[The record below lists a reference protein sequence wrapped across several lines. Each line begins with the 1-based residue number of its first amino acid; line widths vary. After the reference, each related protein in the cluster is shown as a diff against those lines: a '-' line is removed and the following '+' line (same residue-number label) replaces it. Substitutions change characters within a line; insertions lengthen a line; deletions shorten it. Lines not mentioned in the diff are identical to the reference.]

1 MLRKH
6 DFRPFLCRD
15 TIMILFFSEKTV
27 SELSQNKVQ
36 IFFFH
41 KLYNFKLFLLSF
53 SNGPFGDGV
62 RVSLFDPLGTG
73 LGVHFASKM
82 NP

>member
-1 MLRKH
+1 MLKKH
-6 DFRPFLCRD
+6 GFGPFLCRD

-36 IFFFH
+36 IFFSSFIFH

-53 SNGPFGDGV
+53 SNEDF
-62 RVSLFDPLGTG
+62 F
-73 LGVHFASKM
+73 
-82 NP
+82 NPNVLRNKK